1 VNTLTHFQQSLGTE
15 LRERAELLSAAP
27 GPARRAR
34 PTRRVLLVAATAAA
48 AVAAVVAVP
57 LSTGG
62 GTESAYAVTP
72 HSDGTVSF
80 QLFNP
85 KGAAGL
91 EAALHKLGIRTVAM
105 VTTKGC
111 AEKTP
116 KSDPQIHNVLLLRRG
131 ANGAAIELIR
141 PSAVPRGETLLL
153 SVTPLQ
159 GSGGAPDGSSRG
171 AIQFL
176 LVRNVPSCI
185 PPIDVGIRIQRSP
198 SR

>member
-1 VNTLTHFQQSLGTE
+1 
-15 LRERAELLSAAP
+15 
-27 GPARRAR
+27 
-34 PTRRVLLVAATAAA
+34 
-48 AVAAVVAVP
+48 
-57 LSTGG
+57 
-62 GTESAYAVTP
+62 
-72 HSDGTVSF
+72 VSF

-111 AEKTP
+111 TEETP

-131 ANGAAIELIR
+131 ADGKAIELVR

-153 SVTPLQ
+153 SVTPLP
-159 GSGGAPDGSSRG
+159 GSGGAPDGSSGG
-171 AIQFL
+171 AAMQFL

-185 PPIDVGIRIQRSP
+185 PPIDMGIIQRSP
-198 SR
+198 SRKPSSPASK